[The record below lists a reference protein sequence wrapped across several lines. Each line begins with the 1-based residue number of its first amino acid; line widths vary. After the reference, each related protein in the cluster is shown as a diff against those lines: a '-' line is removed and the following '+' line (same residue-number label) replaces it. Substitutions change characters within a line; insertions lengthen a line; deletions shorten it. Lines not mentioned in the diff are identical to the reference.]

1 VPWCAIISSFASA
14 SRRKQE
20 QGLDGNTNCRNEWR
34 RENESAGEEFIAI
47 SSVRVNERIRA
58 REIRVIDDSGT
69 QLGIMQPFQAM
80 KIAREQSLDLVEI
93 SPTAVPPVCKIMD
106 YGKYIY
112 QMSKRAHDAK
122 KSQRNIILKEVKFRP
137 NTDEHDY
144 EFKKNNILRFL
155 KEGDKVKAVVTF
167 RGREIS
173 HSDIGRRMLERLI
186 EDVAEAGMVEFRPRM
201 EGFSIHAIFAPKK

>member
-1 VPWCAIISSFASA
+1 
-14 SRRKQE
+14 
-20 QGLDGNTNCRNEWR
+20 
-34 RENESAGEEFIAI
+34 
-47 SSVRVNERIRA
+47 VNERIRA
-58 REIRVIDDSGT
+58 REVRVIDDSGA
-69 QLGIMQPFQAM
+69 QLGIMQPYQAM
-80 KIAREQSLDLVEI
+80 KIAKEQSLDLVEI

-144 EFKKNNILRFL
+144 DFKKNNIIRFL
-155 KEGDKVKAVVTF
+155 KDGDKVKAIVTF

-186 EDVAEAGMVEFRPRM
+186 EDVGEAGIVEFRPRM